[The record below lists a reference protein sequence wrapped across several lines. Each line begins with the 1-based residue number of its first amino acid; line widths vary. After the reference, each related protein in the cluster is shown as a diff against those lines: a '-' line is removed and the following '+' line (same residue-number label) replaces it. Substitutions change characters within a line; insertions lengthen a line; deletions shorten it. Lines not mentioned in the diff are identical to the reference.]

1 MRKTIFALALFT
13 VILSYSVSNSKLF
26 LHDTELMEFEE
37 QELATKKTKTT
48 KSGSSKSGSGSKSG
62 SDSSSSG
69 SDSSSSGSGSSS
81 SGSGSTK
88 SDHKHCNSI
97 WCRRSGVLGLTL
109 A

>member
-26 LHDTELMEFEE
+26 LHDTELIEFEE

-48 KSGSSKSGSGSKSG
+48 KSGSSKSESGSKSG
-62 SDSSSSG
+62 SG
-69 SDSSSSGSGSSS
+69 SSSSGSGSSS
-81 SGSGSTK
+81 SGSTK

-109 A
+109 AE